1 VRDVIPRPGLTTGI
15 WPHTARHEAGGI
27 SVCGV
32 PLARLADRYGT
43 PAYILDEAGRYCEA
57 DVLAR
62 DVPLPADIRP
72 GDLIAVPGTGAYHHS
87 MASSYNLVGRPPVVA
102 VHRDAARLLIR
113 RETESDLL
121 RRDIG
126 R

>member
-1 VRDVIPRPGLTTGI
+1 MGDNPRPALYGAHYSMCLLRRS
-15 WPHTARHEAGGI
+15 AA
-27 SVCGV
+27 
-32 PLARLADRYGT
+32 PLQPVT
-43 PAYILDEAGRYCEA
+43 VAGRYCEA

-72 GDLIAVPGTGAYHHS
+72 GDLIAVAGTGAYHHS

-102 VHRDAARLLIR
+102 ARDAARLLIR